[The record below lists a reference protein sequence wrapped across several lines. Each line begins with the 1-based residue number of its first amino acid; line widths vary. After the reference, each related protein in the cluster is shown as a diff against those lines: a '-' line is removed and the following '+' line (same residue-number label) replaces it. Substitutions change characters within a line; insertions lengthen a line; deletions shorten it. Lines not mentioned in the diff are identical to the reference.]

1 MSLVY
6 LLWTFSRPVI
16 YCNRRLCIW
25 SLSSVFDPHPAEVSA
40 VVYSFIPALWRDLFS
55 NHFMPLSSLSL
66 IIICQSCRV
75 QTDPSHM
82 SVEPMSRFMFP
93 LVLVGERWLVSYCAQ
108 FDVMHIPVF
117 KLYCESL
124 CLCSLFLGIWN
135 NFTLMTHRKNKNLLK
150 KKNGNQ
156 NKNSKLNVDSSSA
169 VHFIK
174 ENVGLCFKKIPLN
187 IFFTWL

>member
-6 LLWTFSRPVI
+6 LLWAFSRPVI

-25 SLSSVFDPHPAEVSA
+25 SLSSVFDPHPAEVSD
-40 VVYSFIPALWRDLFS
+40 VVYSFIPALWLDLFS
-55 NHFMPLSSLSL
+55 NHFMSLSSLSL

-82 SVEPMSRFMFP
+82 LQSVEPMSRFMFP
-93 LVLVGERWLVSYCAQ
+93 LVLVGELWLLSLCAQ

-124 CLCSLFLGIWN
+124 CLHSLFLGIWN
-135 NFTLMTHRKNKNLLK
+135 NFTLMWTEAGWTHRKNKNLLK

-156 NKNSKLNVDSSSA
+156 NKNSNLNVDSSSA

-174 ENVGLCFKKIPLN
+174 ENVRMCFKKYH
-187 IFFTWL
+187 

>member
-6 LLWTFSRPVI
+6 LLWTFSRHVI

-25 SLSSVFDPHPAEVSA
+25 SLSSVFDPHAAEVSA

-55 NHFMPLSSLSL
+55 NHFMSLSSLSL

-75 QTDPSHM
+75 QTDPSHT

-93 LVLVGERWLVSYCAQ
+93 LVLVGELWLVSLCAQ

-117 KLYCESL
+117 KLCESL

-150 KKNGNQ
+150 KRNGNQ
-156 NKNSKLNVDSSSA
+156 NKNSNLNVDSSSA

-174 ENVGLCFKKIPLN
+174 ENVGLCFKKYH
-187 IFFTWL
+187 